1 MDYNGILQGQVSD
14 HVYENMQARSEN
26 TIKLL
31 SIPSRQFLICESNDP
46 DQLYVI
52 CSDLRWCKPHP
63 IGCSQTIYVFH
74 FTNVINVM

>member
-31 SIPSRQFLICESNDP
+31 SIPSRQFLICESTDP

-52 CSDLRWCKPHP
+52 CSDFR
-63 IGCSQTIYVFH
+63 
-74 FTNVINVM
+74 